1 MSALEIWFAIIAM
14 TVVTI
19 VTRTMFLL
27 GGERVVLPQRLQ
39 RVLRYAPAA
48 ALAVIVVPEV
58 VLLDHQFA
66 LHLGN
71 HKLAAAVAAAGWF
84 VWRRNMIEMIAIGM
98 LVYTLG
104 RLFL

>member
-1 MSALEIWFAIIAM
+1 MSTLQIWIAFVAM
-14 TVVTI
+14 TAITI
-19 VTRTMFLL
+19 VTRTFFLL
-27 GGERVVLPQRLQ
+27 AGDRVTLPQRLQ
-39 RVLRYAPAA
+39 RALRYAPAA

-58 VLLDHQFA
+58 LLLDHQFA

-71 HKLAAAVAAAGWF
+71 HKLAAAVAATGWF
-84 VWRRNMIEMIAIGM
+84 VWRRNMIEMIVIGM

>member
-1 MSALEIWFAIIAM
+1 MNTFEIWFAFVAM
-14 TVVTI
+14 TAITI
-19 VTRTMFLL
+19 VTRTFFLL
-27 GGERVVLPQRLQ
+27 AGDRVTLPQRLQ
-39 RVLRYAPAA
+39 RALRYAPAA

-58 VLLDHQFA
+58 LLLDHQFA

-71 HKLAAAVAAAGWF
+71 HKLAAAVAATGWF

-98 LVYTLG
+98 VVYTLG